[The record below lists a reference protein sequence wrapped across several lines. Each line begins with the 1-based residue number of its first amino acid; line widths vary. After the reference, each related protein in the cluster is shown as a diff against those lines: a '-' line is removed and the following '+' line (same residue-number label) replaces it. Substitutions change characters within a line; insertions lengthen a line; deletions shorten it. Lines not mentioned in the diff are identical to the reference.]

1 MDCTPGWLVGTKWP
15 STLRPRPAAFYPAAL
30 PFRWRPG
37 AEIVSK
43 QSDRLESR
51 SNHVHFSGRSMNL
64 ATQMQHV
71 PRRPRGVLIAVML
84 LGSLLLAG
92 LLAFQAQRTFLHH
105 RATAERVLRDYA
117 RLAASR
123 FALRTGAN
131 LYYMAAWPPME
142 ALLHTQPAAPGAGA
156 PLPRPGRVPPGLKA
170 HAAASLTRAR
180 DTFRP
185 AAAAR

>member
-64 ATQMQHV
+64 ANQMQHV

-92 LLAFQAQRTFLHH
+92 PP
-105 RATAERVLRDYA
+105 A
-117 RLAASR
+117 RPA
-123 FALRTGAN
+123 
-131 LYYMAAWPPME
+131 PP
-142 ALLHTQPAAPGAGA
+142 AGPPPPAAP
-156 PLPRPGRVPPGLKA
+156 PPPRACR
-170 HAAASLTRAR
+170 R
-180 DTFRP
+180 
-185 AAAAR
+185 AARRRR